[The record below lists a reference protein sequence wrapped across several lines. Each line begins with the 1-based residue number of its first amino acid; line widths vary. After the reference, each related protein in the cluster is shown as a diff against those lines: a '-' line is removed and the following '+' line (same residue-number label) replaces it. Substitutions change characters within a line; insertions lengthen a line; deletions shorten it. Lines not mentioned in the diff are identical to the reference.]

1 MVKPGI
7 GTPAA
12 SAAATL
18 TTAVAETAGGEL
30 SSAADCSAADC
41 SVACSPA
48 DDSADAFAAADR
60 FDAAAAADADA
71 AAPESAAGGTATAG
85 VDTAGMLV
93 LVLPLLSG
101 AAVVHAVSAIAVAT
115 ATSTARIPI
124 VLTCL
129 TGGGCGYLDNV
140 PPGNNWASDSS
151 LTLDRGS
158 GNDEGPCTRDSAGQ
172 AVPEKIF
179 PAPREG
185 VEQPGT
191 PRGK

>member
-1 MVKPGI
+1 MKPGI

-12 SAAATL
+12 SAL
-18 TTAVAETAGGEL
+18 TTAVGVTAGGEL

-41 SVACSPA
+41 SVACPAA
-48 DDSADAFAAADR
+48 DDSAAASETADR
-60 FDAAAAADADA
+60 FDGAEAADADA
-71 AAPESAAGGTATAG
+71 AAPESAVGVTATAG
-85 VDTAGMLV
+85 VEPGMLV
-93 LVLPLLSG
+93 LVLPGLSG
-101 AAVVHAVSAIAVAT
+101 AAVVHAVRAIAVA
-115 ATSTARIPI
+115 AAISTARIPI
-124 VLTCL
+124 ALTCL
-129 TGGGCGYLDNV
+129 TGGGGYLANV

-158 GNDEGPCTRDSAGQ
+158 GNDEGPCTRNSAGQ